1 IIIIL
6 KIISNVILI
15 DFLKK
20 GMTVNNKGKYINAT
34 KNLAIPVGKAHNK
47 TKIKIIDALKYFLAT
62 RYRIKINAGKS
73 LDNITKIEKN
83 GFTLVFSVRSSSLPR
98 KKTLFKLKS
107 KAYRTTKREREQIKI
122 AIKKFGSFKIFNSLL
137 IEIGN

>member
-1 IIIIL
+1 
-6 KIISNVILI
+6 
-15 DFLKK
+15 
-20 GMTVNNKGKYINAT
+20 MTVNNKGKYINAT

-122 AIKKFGSFKIFNSLL
+122 AIKNLAPLKFLTL
-137 IEIGN
+137 YL